1 MEDKELRELEEF
13 TLEDIIREFSDHPET
28 VLSAEVPEAVETPT
42 EVTEEMP
49 EENVEAEETPEEPAQ
64 EWVDEPTIS
73 FAVETAEDAEAET
86 EEDPVSD

>member
-49 EENVEAEETPEEPAQ
+49 EDGGLAQ
-64 EWVDEPTIS
+64 ERRG
-73 FAVETAEDAEAET
+73 AER
-86 EEDPVSD
+86 EDPFSGLFTPGR

>member
-49 EENVEAEETPEEPAQ
+49 EEIV
-64 EWVDEPTIS
+64 
-73 FAVETAEDAEAET
+73 
-86 EEDPVSD
+86 